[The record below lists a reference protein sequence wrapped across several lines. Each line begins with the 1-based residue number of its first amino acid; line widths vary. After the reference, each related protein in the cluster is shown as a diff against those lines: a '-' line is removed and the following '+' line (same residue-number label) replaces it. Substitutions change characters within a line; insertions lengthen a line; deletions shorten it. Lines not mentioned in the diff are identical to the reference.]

1 MTEKAGKNHTD
12 DRGSEGSKLRLTYSK
27 TGLIRFISHRDL
39 MRVLFRAFSRAGLPV
54 AYSRGFSPHPVVSF
68 CPPLKVGME
77 GLNELLDLSLARPL
91 GETSPMR
98 LLNPH
103 LPEGIE
109 IRGSHLLLDGSPS
122 LHARLKAV
130 EYRVDLKEPVVV
142 SQEAVDRFLGA
153 AEVIST
159 RLRKGQEEK
168 IDARAGVVE
177 LLREG
182 DKGLKMVLSLK
193 DIGRPYPVLTALS
206 GVDPGLLP
214 GLLWQRLRFLP

>member
-1 MTEKAGKNHTD
+1 MTEKAGKTNAD

-91 GETSPMR
+91 GETSPER

-109 IRGSHLLLDGSPS
+109 IRDSHLLLDGAPS

-130 EYRVDLKEPVVV
+130 EYRVELEEPVVV
-142 SQEAVDRFLGA
+142 SQEAVDKFLSA

-168 IDARAGVVE
+168 IDARMGVVE

-206 GVDPGLLP
+206 GADPGLLP

>member
-1 MTEKAGKNHTD
+1 MNEKAGKTNTD
-12 DRGSEGSKLRLTYSK
+12 DRGAEGSKLRLTYSK

-77 GLNELLDLSLARPL
+77 GFNELLDLSLARPL
-91 GETSPMR
+91 GETSPER

-109 IRGSHLLLDGSPS
+109 IRDSRLLLDGSPS

-130 EYRVDLKEPVVV
+130 EYRVELEEPAVV
-142 SQEAVDRFLGA
+142 SQEAVDKFLSA
-153 AEVIST
+153 TEVIST

-168 IDARAGVVE
+168 IDARVGVIE
-177 LLREG
+177 LLREA

-206 GVDPGLLP
+206 GVAPGLLP